1 MMEEVFTKL
10 RSLQEVLS
18 QKYQVEKEIKDI
30 PTALATKTELLNRLK
45 QSYIRKNEDINGTK
59 DRIKSTRIRMLDAES
74 EREKYEQ
81 QMDDIKTQREYE
93 ALDKEIKDATAKE
106 QDLRLELQNMEKAQE
121 DMHTELGKEELMIQ
135 KQEEELKNEQSHIK
149 HEIREKTKVLQKLEK
164 DEEKII
170 PGLDEEILFKFERI
184 IRSKAGLGIVPV
196 IEGVCT
202 GCHMILTPQ
211 FVNDVRSGSDIMFCP
226 DCSRIL
232 FFQEEAEAADEVDI
246 FADTELDSDSA
257 EDEDS
262 EEDSDEE
269 DSGEEEADEEEAD
282 GEDADDEDGGIR
294 DEPEDDSENTD

>member
-1 MMEEVFTKL
+1 MMMEEVFAKL

-45 QSYIRKNEDINGTK
+45 QSYIRKNEDINTTK
-59 DRIKSTRIRMLDAES
+59 DRVKSTRIRMLEAES
-74 EREKYEQ
+74 ERENSEQ
-81 QMDDIKTQREYE
+81 KMDLIKTQREYE

-106 QDLRLELQNMEKAQE
+106 QDLRLELQNLEKAQE
-121 DMHTELGKEELMIQ
+121 DMQTELGKEELMIQ

-211 FVNDVRSGSDIMFCP
+211 FVNDVRLGSDIMFCP

-246 FADTELDSDSA
+246 FADVEPDSDSA
-257 EDEDS
+257 DDEDS
-262 EEDSDEE
+262 EEDSEGEDTDEE
-269 DSGEEEADEEEAD
+269 DASD
-282 GEDADDEDGGIR
+282 
-294 DEPEDDSENTD
+294 EDDSNEDDSSEDESEEESEDSD